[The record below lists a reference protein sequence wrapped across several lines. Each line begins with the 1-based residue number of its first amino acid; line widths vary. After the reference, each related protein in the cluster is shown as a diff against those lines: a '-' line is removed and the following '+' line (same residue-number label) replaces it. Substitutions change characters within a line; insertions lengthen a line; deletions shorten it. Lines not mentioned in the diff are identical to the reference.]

1 MVDRQQLDSKRVW
14 VRRAAYMA
22 MAIAALVG
30 MPLILVVIADLTGV
44 IHFREIFGPLV
55 WFNEL
60 SGPSFLVA
68 FFAIILIVGV
78 IVYFLLKMFDT
89 TEGGW

>member
-1 MVDRQQLDSKRVW
+1 MDRQQLDSKRVW